1 MIMQTMQPTLRNG
14 RNIWDRIHMPLQ
26 EFQGRIESLRK
37 TMGAR
42 GIDALLAY
50 GHAFDDYGNPC
61 YLSHYMIRLPKGFL
75 VALTLDEVALFF
87 EGAARGLAS
96 AKRLTW
102 VEDVRPCP
110 DTSREC
116 AKFLEEKSL
125 TASKIGLA
133 GVDEWMP
140 QDQRQFLG
148 EALEGCTLVDAGPL
162 LREMRMIKSDRELDQ
177 IRRASRI
184 VKTVFEKLGSSAFPD
199 HNERVLEAMIIREAR
214 LEGAEDVRVLF
225 GRPGQNDWALHPAGD
240 ESLETGEGLIIYL
253 ALVYERYWSE
263 AARTFRVETRAL
275 AVPDLQ
281 GPEAL
286 YGELAGCLRPGMAI
300 SGCWGEITAKME
312 ESGRDFISDYGPGQ
326 GIGLSPREWPI
337 LDQEAPGTLENGICL
352 TLRFCMRDET
362 LGSIMMGNTMA
373 VTEGGIAVLTA

>member
-1 MIMQTMQPTLRNG
+1 MQTMQPTLRNG

-87 EGAARGLAS
+87 ERASRGLAS

-110 DTSREC
+110 DISREC

-133 GVDEWMP
+133 GIDEWMP

-148 EALEGCTLVDAGPL
+148 EALESGTLVDAGPL

-184 VKTVFEKLGSSAFPD
+184 VRTVFEKLEGLTVSGLS
-199 HNERVLEAMIIREAR
+199 ERALEAAMIREAR

-225 GRPGQNDWALHPAGD
+225 GRPEQEDWALHPAGED
-240 ESLETGEGLIIYL
+240 SLNNNGALIIVL
-253 ALVYERYWSE
+253 SLVYERYWSE
-263 AARTFRVETRAL
+263 AVRTFRVEGDAL

-281 GPEAL
+281 ASETL
-286 YGELAGCLRPGMAI
+286 YGELAGCLRPGMAL
-300 SGCWGEITAKME
+300 SECWGEISAKME

-337 LDQEAPGTLENGICL
+337 LDQAAPGTLENGICL

-362 LGSIMMGNTMA
+362 LGAVMMGNTMA
-373 VTEGGIAVLTA
+373 VTEKGVEVLTA

>member
-1 MIMQTMQPTLRNG
+1 MQTMQPTLRNG

-87 EGAARGLAS
+87 EGASRGLAS

-110 DTSREC
+110 DISREC

-133 GVDEWMP
+133 GIDEWMP

-148 EALEGCTLVDAGPL
+148 EALESGTLVDAGPL

-184 VKTVFEKLGSSAFPD
+184 VRTVFEKLEGLTVSGLS
-199 HNERVLEAMIIREAR
+199 ERALEAAMIREAR

-225 GRPGQNDWALHPAGD
+225 GRPEQEDWALHPAGED
-240 ESLETGEGLIIYL
+240 SLNNNGALIIVL
-253 ALVYERYWSE
+253 SLVYERYWSE
-263 AARTFRVETRAL
+263 AVRTFRVEGDAL

-281 GPEAL
+281 ASETL
-286 YGELAGCLRPGMAI
+286 YGELAGCLRPGMAL
-300 SGCWGEITAKME
+300 SECWGEISAKME

-337 LDQEAPGTLENGICL
+337 LDQAAPGTLENGICL

-373 VTEGGIAVLTA
+373 VTEKGIEVLTA